1 VIPFYLRQNFFS
13 KVKNDFSA
21 VLGVAVVTGITA
33 QLKQWLL
40 YRSMSTDAFASLA
53 KLEGIG
59 GCSETR
65 LRQAF
70 GGRAFDG
77 PLSLRLWDL
86 RNEIETICKK
96 VEPLKLD
103 LSDAAVIHDLLR
115 AWRGEELVVIVSG
128 PNDEN
133 ADHQSEEKINVS
145 RPS

>member
-1 VIPFYLRQNFFS
+1 M
-13 KVKNDFSA
+13 
-21 VLGVAVVTGITA
+21 VTGITA

-70 GGRAFDG
+70 G
-77 PLSLRLWDL
+77 
-86 RNEIETICKK
+86 
-96 VEPLKLD
+96 
-103 LSDAAVIHDLLR
+103 VIHDLLR